1 MRKIS
6 EEEARKGGFIKDLDT
21 GKIYFVGFKKLER
34 YKMVNYV
41 IGVISSTHGLQ
52 VRWNCVGGEGENGLK
67 FARFYEDAELG
78 ASGPVQL
85 EHAEWFPAD
94 EYDIELV
101 KRSEV

>member
-21 GKIYFVGFKKLER
+21 GKIYFVGFMGPDEDE
-34 YKMVNYV
+34 M
-41 IGVISSTHGLQ
+41 STYIIAE
-52 VRWNCVGGEGENGLK
+52 NTETNGLRILLK
-67 FARFYEDAELG
+67 LYARGEYLGFSNFYKLK
-78 ASGPVQL
+78 SKTPNPVQL